1 MPQGHSP
8 PQEKPKNDDGYFEE
22 MTKAVFRSG
31 FRWEI
36 VENKWP
42 NFQKAFRNF
51 SVDEVSAFDGRDV
64 ERLLEDSGIVRNGRK
79 IEATIHNARALKATQ
94 TEFGS
99 FVKFL
104 RTLDDLEY
112 KDRAK
117 AISSRFRYLG
127 RTGTFTFLWGVA
139 EDVPAWEE
147 R

>member
-1 MPQGHSP
+1 MPKGK
-8 PQEKPKNDDGYFEE
+8 PQSQKKPINDDGYFAE

-42 NFQKAFRNF
+42 NFQKAFRDF
-51 SVDEVSAFDGRDV
+51 SVDEVCAFDERDV
-64 ERLLEDSGIVRNGRK
+64 DRLLEDTSIVRNGRK
-79 IEATIHNARALKATQ
+79 IEATIHNARSLRDTRS
-94 TEFGS
+94 EFGT
-99 FVKFL
+99 FEKYL
-104 RTLDDLEY
+104 RSLDELEY

-127 RTGTFTFLWGVA
+127 RTGTFAFLWAVS
-139 EDVPAWEE
+139 EEVPAWEE

>member
-8 PQEKPKNDDGYFEE
+8 PQEKPKNDGGYFEA
-22 MTKAVFRSG
+22 TTTAVFLSG
-31 FRWEI
+31 FRWESVSNI
-36 VENKWP
+36 GP

-117 AISSRFRYLG
+117 AISSRFRYCG
-127 RTGTFTFLWGVA
+127 RTGTSPFLRVVA
-139 EDVPAWEE
+139 EDVPACED